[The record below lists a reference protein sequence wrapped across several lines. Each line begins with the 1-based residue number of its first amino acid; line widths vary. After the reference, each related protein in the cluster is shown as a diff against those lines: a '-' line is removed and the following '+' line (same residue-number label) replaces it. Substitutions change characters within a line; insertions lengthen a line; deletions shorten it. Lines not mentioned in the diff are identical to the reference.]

1 MLSSA
6 GFTCVAFVS
15 GALALWAPEY
25 MIKSLRIQTA
35 AVDETT
41 YVTQSYQLITTSIST
56 QKVQIITVHFV
67 ESHISYFELKKGKG
81 RTLV

>member
-25 MIKSLRIQTA
+25 MIKSLRIQSET
-35 AVDETT
+35 VDETR
-41 YVTQSYQLITTSIST
+41 YVSHRLGSSSNGKSKS
-56 QKVQIITVHFV
+56 KVRLYY
-67 ESHISYFELKKGKG
+67 SAL
-81 RTLV
+81 